1 MERGNST
8 IRGGTASGWLAR
20 HLASMPA
27 GGTSPLRAVAF
38 SSVMPDSLR
47 GATNAMALESL
58 AEFEIKLAGV
68 DPSRQ
73 ARLVEDLRELYASGS
88 GDTIVE
94 AGRETLDLLA
104 TLNRLDPLAYRP
116 ASGARYPD
124 SELGKGLQQ
133 VAFLAKA
140 EVGMEV
146 AFLDRGGWDTHVAQ
160 GSSTGYMA
168 LGLADL
174 ADSVAAFSMDLG
186 SEMRRTTLVVMTEFG
201 RRLQENGGLGTD
213 HGRGGVMMVVG
224 KGIRGGKVHCT
235 WPGLEEH
242 ELDEVG
248 DLRVTT
254 DYRDVLAEILTK
266 RVANP
271 DLSTV
276 FPGHRAK
283 PVGVC

>member
-1 MERGNST
+1 
-8 IRGGTASGWLAR
+8 
-20 HLASMPA
+20 
-27 GGTSPLRAVAF
+27 
-38 SSVMPDSLR
+38 MPDSLR